1 MPESMQRMDADI
13 LKYELG
19 VNAVRTSHYPQ
30 SHYFIDQC
38 DRIGLLVF
46 MEIPGWQHIGDEA
59 WKDQAVI
66 NVRDMVMQYR
76 NHTSIILWGVR
87 INESQDDDDFTAGRT
102 RRRTNSIHPDRR
114 AVCGR
119 TKRAVFWKT
128 STLTMILCMTAR
140 TRDVRKRR
148 R

>member
-59 WKDQAVI
+59 WKDRAVI

-87 INESQDDDDFTAGRT
+87 INESQDDDDFY
-102 RRRTNSIHPDRR
+102 RRTNAVAHELDPSRPTGGVR
-114 AVCGR
+114 AH
-119 TKRAVFWKT
+119 KRAAFWKT

-140 TRDVRKRR
+140 IGM
-148 R
+148 

>member
-1 MPESMQRMDADI
+1 MA
-13 LKYELG
+13 
-19 VNAVRTSHYPQ
+19 
-30 SHYFIDQC
+30 
-38 DRIGLLVF
+38 
-46 MEIPGWQHIGDEA
+46 HIGDEA

-87 INESQDDDDFTAGRT
+87 INESQDDDDFY
-102 RRRTNSIHPDRR
+102 RRTNAAAHELDPSRPT
-114 AVCGR
+114 GR
-119 TKRAVFWKT
+119 CAGSTKRAVFWKT

-140 TRDVRKRR
+140 TRDAEKRR

>member
-76 NHTSIILWGVR
+76 NPHVHHSLGCAHQRV
-87 INESQDDDDFTAGRT
+87 AGR
-102 RRRTNSIHPDRR
+102 
-114 AVCGR
+114 
-119 TKRAVFWKT
+119 
-128 STLTMILCMTAR
+128 
-140 TRDVRKRR
+140 
-148 R
+148 

>member
-59 WKDQAVI
+59 WKNQAVI

-87 INESQDDDDFTAGRT
+87 INESQDDDDFTAGQT
-102 RRRTNSIHPDRR
+102 RRRTNLIPPDRQ

-119 TKRAVFWKT
+119 TKRAVFWRM
-128 STLTMILCMTAR
+128 STLTMILCMTEQ
-140 TRDVRKRR
+140 TGDVRKRR
-148 R
+148 L

>member
-1 MPESMQRMDADI
+1 MQRMDADI

-46 MEIPGWQHIGDEA
+46 MEIRDGSTSAMRRGRIRRL
-59 WKDQAVI
+59 I

-76 NHTSIILWGVR
+76 NHTSIILWGVAHQR
-87 INESQDDDDFTAGRT
+87 VAGR
-102 RRRTNSIHPDRR
+102 
-114 AVCGR
+114 
-119 TKRAVFWKT
+119 
-128 STLTMILCMTAR
+128 
-140 TRDVRKRR
+140 
-148 R
+148 